1 MAPYHV
7 IGISCSPHSGGN
19 TDIMMLRALDAAAE
33 KGLAVELVRAFDQ
46 DISPCDACWT
56 CKESGACHIADDM
69 RQIYPKLLKADGII
83 IGSPVHMGHNVSGT
97 AQVFLD
103 RTFPFWH
110 QKRLK
115 DKVAGGVTVSNRRGA
130 ISAIRAI
137 QDVFID
143 QQMIIAGYATGY
155 AFAPGDIRKDIR
167 ALEESENL
175 GRRLFELMQLIEN

>member
-1 MAPYHV
+1 MDPYHV

-19 TDIMMLRALDAAAE
+19 TDIMIQSVLDTV
-33 KGLAVELVRAFDQ
+33 AVEGVVAEIVRTFDE
-46 DISPCDACWT
+46 DISACDACWT
-56 CKESGACHIADDM
+56 CKETGSCHIDDDM
-69 RQIYPKLLKADGII
+69 QRIYPKLLKADGIV

-110 QKRLK
+110 HKKLK
-115 DKVAGGVTVSNRRGA
+115 DKIAGGVVVSNRRSA

-143 QQMIIAGYATGY
+143 QQMIVAGYATGY
-155 AFAPGDIRKDIR
+155 ALAPGEIRKDER
-167 ALEESENL
+167 ALQEAESL
-175 GRRLFELMQLIEN
+175 GRRLFELIQVFDN